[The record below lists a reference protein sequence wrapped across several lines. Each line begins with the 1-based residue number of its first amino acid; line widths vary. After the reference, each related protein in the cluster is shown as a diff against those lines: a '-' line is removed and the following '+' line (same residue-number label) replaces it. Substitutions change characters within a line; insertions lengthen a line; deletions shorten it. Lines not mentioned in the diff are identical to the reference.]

1 MALPTADFYT
11 FKQDVRA
18 AFGGSPVAYV
28 ADPSL
33 SVAQGGT
40 PLFQGEMV
48 ALRVVGNSRT
58 IVRLVRD
65 GSAGDFVGI
74 TRDSQ
79 QGTAKLGNQPAL
91 LQMTQLEL
99 SVFTTGIHEL
109 KGTVGETYAHGTP
122 VFMSQLLL
130 QTDTIT
136 TVASTTGLVVGI
148 VWLPDNSTRVGA
160 VRVPILIDNHT
171 LSQSGTQS

>member
-1 MALPTADFYT
+1 LAVTRDFYT
-11 FKQDVRA
+11 YQQDVRA

-28 ADPSL
+28 SDSTL
-33 SVAQGGT
+33 TVANGGT

-48 ALRVVGNSRT
+48 ALKVVGNSKT
-58 IVRLVRD
+58 IVRFVRD
-65 GSAGDFVGI
+65 NTAGNFVGI

-91 LQMTQLEL
+91 LQMTQIEL
-99 SVFTTGIHEL
+99 SVFTTGIHQML
-109 KGTVGETYAHGTP
+109 GTVGETYSHGQP
-122 VFMSQLLL
+122 VFMSSTAL

-136 TVASTTGLVVGI
+136 SAAGTNGAVVGV

-171 LSQSGTQS
+171 LSQIGTQS